1 MEQAYENLMLLRQ
14 HEDAAIVAEVW
25 GPFKS
30 VDVSDIVSWSAWM
43 EGE

>member
-1 MEQAYENLMLLRQ
+1 MEQAFEHLSQLGQY
-14 HEDAAIVAEVW
+14 EDAAIVAEVW

-30 VDVSDIVSWSAWM
+30 VDVSDIVAWL